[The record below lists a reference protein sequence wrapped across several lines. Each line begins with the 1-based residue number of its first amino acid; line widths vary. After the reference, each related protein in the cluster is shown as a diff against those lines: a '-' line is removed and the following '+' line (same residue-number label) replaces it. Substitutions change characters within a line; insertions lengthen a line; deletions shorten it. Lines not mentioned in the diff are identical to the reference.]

1 MIDNGEYNIKPDID
15 YNSLQK
21 EAENKLFINVDREAK
36 RLRDYFIL
44 FVLSLVM
51 ISTCLLVDTNR
62 YENAIV
68 NKDITAYLGGI
79 GATFLV
85 YIGLLFLLLAA
96 AGIFKGIR
104 RIKLLVEVYKTDLK
118 RAEEKLEDCGIYVS
132 IPEEDT
138 NKYNNVLSLVLNSL
152 KNRKKILEK

>member
-1 MIDNGEYNIKPDID
+1 
-15 YNSLQK
+15 
-21 EAENKLFINVDREAK
+21 
-36 RLRDYFIL
+36 
-44 FVLSLVM
+44 M

-118 RAEEKLEDCGIYVS
+118 RAEEKLEDCGIFVS

-152 KNRKKILEK
+152 KYRKKILEK